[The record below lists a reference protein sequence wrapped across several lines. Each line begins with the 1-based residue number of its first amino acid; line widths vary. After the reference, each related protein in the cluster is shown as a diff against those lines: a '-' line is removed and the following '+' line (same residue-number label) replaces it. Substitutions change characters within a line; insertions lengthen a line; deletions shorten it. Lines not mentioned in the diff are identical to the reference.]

1 MSGVKGSAMQGRRAL
16 PRASR
21 SPHAVGYAALILVL
35 FAAAQG
41 WTQQRPYH
49 YFHSADM
56 PPGAIGAAQLMRGG
70 PLPGYFQ
77 PVEVTAPQ
85 DAQVALA
92 MEGTFD
98 APQVAP
104 LRAGLLVGKVY
115 RLRVTNIPYRPGQEV
130 YPSIEIINR
139 LYPPPGSEAK
149 FPIPIELTQE
159 ELELAIRGHFV
170 VRVIYLENPRG
181 ALPVRQTPRE
191 QRYFEVRAN
200 EDPLEVADTLGRP
213 MAILRIGSRV
223 PDQDPSSGRFLFDS
237 PPWMQLPAWPESATE
252 VGAEPTNA
260 EPAPVPAGPHTES
273 ILKDAPAPLEKAAPV
288 APESTGPSREPS
300 NPQPADAGGA
310 TP

>member
-1 MSGVKGSAMQGRRAL
+1 MGGVKGSAMQRRRTL

-35 FAAAQG
+35 VAAAQG
-41 WTQQRPYH
+41 WSQQRPYH
-49 YFHSADM
+49 YFYSADM
-56 PPGAIGAAQLMRGG
+56 PPGAVGAAQLMRGG

-77 PVEVTAPQ
+77 PVEISTPQ
-85 DAQVALA
+85 DTQVALA
-92 MEGTFD
+92 MDGLFD
-98 APQVAP
+98 TPQPGP

-139 LYPPPGSEAK
+139 LYPPQGSEAK
-149 FPIPIELTQE
+149 FPIPIDLTQE
-159 ELELAIRGHFV
+159 ELELAVRGHFV

-213 MAILRIGSRV
+213 MAILRIGSRI
-223 PDQDPSSGRFLFDS
+223 PDQDLSSGRFLFDS
-237 PPWMQLPAWPESATE
+237 PPWTQLPAWPEPVTE
-252 VGAEPTNA
+252 EGLEPTPE
-260 EPAPVPAGPHTES
+260 EPAPAPAAAHGES
-273 ILKDAPAPLEKAAPV
+273 ILKDVAAPSETTAPIAPEATAPAREK
-288 APESTGPSREPS
+288 S

>member
-1 MSGVKGSAMQGRRAL
+1 MSGELGSAMRRRMTL
-16 PRASR
+16 PRAAR
-21 SPHAVGYAALILVL
+21 SWCLWAIAAGIIVL
-35 FAAAQG
+35 SATTPA

-77 PVEVTAPQ
+77 PVEITAPGET
-85 DAQVALA
+85 QVALA
-92 MEGTFD
+92 MDGLFD
-98 APQVAP
+98 SPQPAP

-115 RLRVTNIPYRPGQEV
+115 RLRVTNIPLRPGQEV
-130 YPSIEIINR
+130 FPSVEIINR
-139 LYPPPGSEAK
+139 LYPPPGNEVK
-149 FPIPIELTQE
+149 FPIPIDLTQE
-159 ELELAIRGHFV
+159 ELELAVRGHFV

-213 MAILRIGSRV
+213 MAILRIGSRI

-237 PPWMQLPAWPESATE
+237 PPWMQLPTWTEPTSSDKGEPTPATPTPATPASNESA
-252 VGAEPTNA
+252 PTTSNTT
-260 EPAPVPAGPHTES
+260 PHPS
-273 ILKDAPAPLEKAAPV
+273 DAAASGQEQP
-288 APESTGPSREPS
+288 

-310 TP
+310 TR